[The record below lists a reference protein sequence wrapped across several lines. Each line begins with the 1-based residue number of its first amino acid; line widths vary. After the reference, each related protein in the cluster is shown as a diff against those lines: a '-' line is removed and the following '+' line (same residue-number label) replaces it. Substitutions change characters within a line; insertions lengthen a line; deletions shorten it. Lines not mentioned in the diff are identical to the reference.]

1 MSSEANLFLQMD
13 LSFSRLCTSMEEAG
27 VQNPNKLT
35 VFDFNVRL
43 DYFEEK
49 NKKARQKM

>member
-1 MSSEANLFLQMD
+1 
-13 LSFSRLCTSMEEAG
+13 MEEAG
-27 VQNPNKLT
+27 VLKPSKLT